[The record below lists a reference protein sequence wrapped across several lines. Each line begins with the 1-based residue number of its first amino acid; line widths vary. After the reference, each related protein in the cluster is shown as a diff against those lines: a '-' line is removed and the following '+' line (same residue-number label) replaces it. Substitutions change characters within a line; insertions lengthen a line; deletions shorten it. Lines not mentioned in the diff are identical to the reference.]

1 MGELGW
7 VFRIEHRHLSS
18 AQCHGPAD
26 CRSFFSSSKAPVINL
41 TVATEATDQCDTRID
56 RAPA

>member
-7 VFRIEHRHLSS
+7 VFRIEQRHLSS
-18 AQCHGPAD
+18 AQ
-26 CRSFFSSSKAPVINL
+26 SVTNL

-56 RAPA
+56 RAQA

>member
-26 CRSFFSSSKAPVINL
+26 CRVVLQFVKAPNL
-41 TVATEATDQCDTRID
+41 KVATEATDQCDTRID

>member
-26 CRSFFSSSKAPVINL
+26 CRVVLQFVEGAGYQFE
-41 TVATEATDQCDTRID
+41 VATEATDQCDTRID